1 MGALATSGF
10 YSLMLGEYKKSQTV
24 SLVVRHDVGY

>member
-1 MGALATSGF
+1 VSSGF

-24 SLVVRHDVGY
+24 SLVVRNDVG